1 MRVHRGQSYAQGY
14 QGANPFEAGEEDI
27 NPNAYI
33 TNLVDCMLVLAVA
46 LMVALVVS
54 NNVKLDT
61 TEIVQGEKV
70 EVENLEDL
78 ANQSAEGLGYT
89 ALGTTYQDP
98 QTGKLY
104 LIREEGV
111 SEISTSQTGTSD
123 VEKAGSDTSNT
134 SSSE

>member
-1 MRVHRGQSYAQGY
+1 MRARRGQSYAQGY
-14 QGANPFEAGEEDI
+14 QCSSPFETGEEDI

-33 TNLVDCMLVLAVA
+33 TNLVDCMLVLAVS

-61 TEIVQGEKV
+61 TEMVQGDKV
-70 EVENLEDL
+70 EVENLEDI
-78 ANQSAEGLGYT
+78 ANQSADGLGYT

-104 LIREEGV
+104 LIRDEGTT
-111 SEISTSQTGTSD
+111 EISTSQTGTSD
-123 VEKAGSDTSNT
+123 VEQAGSVTSNT
-134 SSSE
+134 STSE